1 MKAAMNKTLC
11 IGILMLAVLPVAGCA
26 ATQPGAGS
34 EQELREYQGET
45 LDSMSAFFENSIEG
59 PQKVDIDKY
68 RLRVTGM
75 VTTPLELTYDQVI
88 KDYPTVEKV
97 ITLYCVEGWQVKAL
111 WKGIPLPELLA
122 KAGVKPGAKVV
133 IFRSVDGFS
142 TSIPLDYVLDKKL
155 MLAYKI
161 NGVTLPPERGYPF
174 ELVAEGKW
182 GYKWIKWVNQI
193 ELSNDV
199 NFHGFW
205 ESRGYN
211 QNGDLSGPI
220 YQD

>member
-1 MKAAMNKTLC
+1 MSRLLI
-11 IGILMLAVLPVAGCA
+11 IGFAVFMLLPMPGCA
-26 ATQPGAGS
+26 ATETGGSGAGS
-34 EQELREYQGET
+34 GQELRSYQGES
-45 LDSMSAFFENSIEG
+45 LDSMSAFFENSIKG
-59 PQKVDIDKY
+59 PQQVDIDKY
-68 RLRVTGM
+68 RLRIAGM
-75 VTTPLELTYDQVI
+75 VQSPLELTYDRVI

-111 WKGIPLPELLA
+111 WTGIPLPDILA
-122 KAGVKPGAKVV
+122 KAGVKPQALVV
-133 IFRSVDGFS
+133 IFRSVDGYS

-161 NGVTLPPERGYPF
+161 NGVILPPERGYPF
-174 ELVAEGKW
+174 ELAAEGKW
-182 GYKWIKWVNQI
+182 GCKWIKWVNSI

-199 NFHGFW
+199 NFRGFW

>member
-1 MKAAMNKTLC
+1 MTDGAPETAVVVGGGIAGLAAA
-11 IGILMLAVLPVAGCA
+11 I
-26 ATQPGAGS
+26 
-34 EQELREYQGET
+34 R
-45 LDSMSAFFENSIEG
+45 
-59 PQKVDIDKY
+59 
-68 RLRVTGM
+68 
-75 VTTPLELTYDQVI
+75 
-88 KDYPTVEKV
+88 
-97 ITLYCVEGWQVKAL
+97 
-111 WKGIPLPELLA
+111 LA

-133 IFRSVDGFS
+133 IFRSADGYS

-161 NGVTLPPERGYPF
+161 NGVVLPPERGYPF
-174 ELVAEGKW
+174 GLVAEGKW
-182 GYKWIKWVNQI
+182 GYKWIKWVQSI

-205 ESRGYN
+205 ESQGYN

>member
-1 MKAAMNKTLC
+1 
-11 IGILMLAVLPVAGCA
+11 MLAVLPMAGCA
-26 ATQPGAGS
+26 ATQSNTGS

-45 LDSMSAFFENSIEG
+45 LDSMSAFFENSIKG

-68 RLRVTGM
+68 RLRITGL

-111 WKGIPLPELLA
+111 WTGIPLSDILA
-122 KAGVKPGAKVV
+122 KAGVKTGAKVV
-133 IFRSVDGFS
+133 IFRSVDGYS
-142 TSIPLDYVLDKKL
+142 TSIPLDYVLNKQL

-161 NGVTLPPERGYPF
+161 NGITLPPERGYPF
-174 ELVAEGKW
+174 EMVAEGKW
-182 GYKWIKWVNQI
+182 GYKWIKWVQSI

-211 QNGDLSGPI
+211 QNGDLTGPI

>member
-1 MKAAMNKTLC
+1 MNRLVVLGLAAW
-11 IGILMLAVLPVAGCA
+11 LALPVAGCA
-26 ATQPGAGS
+26 ATKSESPDAGGG
-34 EQELREYQGET
+34 QEIRSYQGET
-45 LDSMSAFFENSIEG
+45 LDSMSAFFENSIKG

-68 RLRVTGM
+68 RLRISGLVNN
-75 VTTPLELTYDQVI
+75 PLELTYAQVL

-111 WKGIPLPELLA
+111 WTGIPLPDILA
-122 KAGVKPGAKVV
+122 QAGVKPGAKVV
-133 IFRSVDGFS
+133 IFRSADGYS
-142 TSIPLDYVLDKKL
+142 TSIPLDYVMDHKL

-182 GYKWIKWVNQI
+182 GYKWIKWVNSI
-193 ELSNDV
+193 ELSADV

>member
-1 MKAAMNKTLC
+1 MNRVLS
-11 IGILMLAVLPVAGCA
+11 IGFVVLMLLPATGCA
-26 ATQPGAGS
+26 APQSGGSGAGN
-34 EQELREYQGET
+34 EQELRSYQGET
-45 LDSMSAFFENSIEG
+45 LDSMSAFFENSIKG

-68 RLRVTGM
+68 RLRVTGL
-75 VTTPLELTYDQVI
+75 VTTPLELTYDHAV
-88 KDYPTVEKV
+88 KDYPTLEKV
-97 ITLYCVEGWQVKAL
+97 ITIHCVEGWQVKAL
-111 WKGIPLPELLA
+111 WTGIPLGDILA

-133 IFRSVDGFS
+133 IFRSVDGYS
-142 TSIPLDYVLDKKL
+142 TSIPMDYVQDHKL

-182 GYKWIKWVNQI
+182 GYKWIKWVNSI
-193 ELSNDV
+193 ELSDDV

>member
-1 MKAAMNKTLC
+1 
-11 IGILMLAVLPVAGCA
+11 
-26 ATQPGAGS
+26 
-34 EQELREYQGET
+34 
-45 LDSMSAFFENSIEG
+45 
-59 PQKVDIDKY
+59 
-68 RLRVTGM
+68 
-75 VTTPLELTYDQVI
+75 
-88 KDYPTVEKV
+88 
-97 ITLYCVEGWQVKAL
+97 
-111 WKGIPLPELLA
+111 
-122 KAGVKPGAKVV
+122 
-133 IFRSVDGFS
+133 
-142 TSIPLDYVLDKKL
+142 VLDKKL

-182 GYKWIKWVNQI
+182 GYKWIKWVQSI
-193 ELSNDV
+193 ELSNDI